1 MDGIKYER
9 GFEPIKQDMSYEN
22 LPTINRNVLIV
33 VPTEGFLAWAK
44 KNPDEDAGLTL
55 KELIADTT
63 AYLIPEQEADAEA
76 WLKRHFKTIFENEL
90 NGWYTDPSLWPA
102 DRSYRA
108 FKKYFRVHFC
118 SSVIDLAKGAIERE
132 YI

>member
-1 MDGIKYER
+1 MKPQNDIY
-9 GFEPIKQDMSYEN
+9 YEN
-22 LPTINRNVLIV
+22 LPTINRNVLV
-33 VPTEGFLAWAK
+33 AEPTEVFLEWARK
-44 KNPDEDAGLTL
+44 YPDEDAGLTL
-55 KELIADTT
+55 KELVADTT

-76 WLKRHFKTIFENEL
+76 WLRRNFRTIFDIEL
-90 NGWYTDPSLWPA
+90 DGWCTDPARWPA
-102 DRSYRA
+102 DRSYKA

>member
-1 MDGIKYER
+1 MDRMKPQNDIY
-9 GFEPIKQDMSYEN
+9 YEN
-22 LPTINRNVLIV
+22 LPTINRNVLV
-33 VPTEGFLAWAK
+33 AEPTEVFLEWARK
-44 KNPDEDAGLTL
+44 YPDEDAGLTL

-76 WLKRHFKTIFENEL
+76 WLRRNFRTIFDIEL
-90 NGWYTDPSLWPA
+90 DGWCTDPARWPA
-102 DRSYRA
+102 DRSYKA

-118 SSVIDLAKGAIERE
+118 SSAIDLAKGAIERE

>member
-1 MDGIKYER
+1 MDRMKPQNDIY
-9 GFEPIKQDMSYEN
+9 YEN
-22 LPTINRNVLIV
+22 LPTINRNVLV
-33 VPTEGFLAWAK
+33 AEPTEVFLEWARK
-44 KNPDEDAGLTL
+44 YPDEDAGLTL
-55 KELIADTT
+55 KELVADTT

-76 WLKRHFKTIFENEL
+76 WLRRNFRTIFDIEL
-90 NGWYTDPSLWPA
+90 DGWCTDPARWPA
-102 DRSYRA
+102 DRSYKA

>member
-1 MDGIKYER
+1 MKHQNDIYC
-9 GFEPIKQDMSYEN
+9 EN
-22 LPTINRNVLIV
+22 LPTINRNILVAE
-33 VPTEGFLAWAK
+33 PTELFLEWARK
-44 KNPDEDAGLTL
+44 YPDEDAALTL

-76 WLKRHFKTIFENEL
+76 WLRRNFRTIFEIEL
-90 NGWYTDPSLWPA
+90 DGWCTAPSLWPV
-102 DRSYRA
+102 DRSYKA
-108 FKKYFRVHFC
+108 FKKYFCVRFC